1 METIKYQGKI
11 LEIVE
16 FDVTQA
22 GKNMVFEKAR
32 RSPGVRLIIPSEGKI
47 LLSREDRHEM
57 GGYDYR
63 LPGGKVIDKLT
74 DYNAALTEG
83 ANIQEIAKEAAIRE
97 AREEV
102 GLTVNAADL
111 SLFHISVCGTT
122 VEWDLYYF
130 IVNAFGKTEQE
141 FDEGEDITI
150 ESFDRET
157 TKRMCLDG
165 SINEERSALT
175 LLRYLSVG
183 A

>member
-47 LLSREDRHEM
+47 LLSKEHRHEV

-74 DYNAALTEG
+74 DYNAALAEG

-102 GLTVNAADL
+102 GLAVNAADL

-130 IVNAFGKTEQE
+130 IVNAFEKTEQE

-157 TKRMCLDG
+157 AKKMCLDG
-165 SINEERSALT
+165 SINEERSALI
-175 LLRYLSVG
+175 LLRYLS
-183 A
+183 ASA